1 MMNPNP
7 DHPAAGPAETAELP
21 NGAALAAFLA
31 AGMGAFAMGLVL
43 VLNESGVF
51 AVPAL
56 YGPSGG
62 VSGRTT
68 LAVLAW
74 LVAWAVLHV
83 RWRSRRLAPG
93 RVALATFVLTAL
105 GVLATFPPLW
115 GLL

>member
-1 MMNPNP
+1 MVNRVP
-7 DHPAAGPAETAELP
+7 DRSTTDTHETTGVP

-31 AGMGAFAMGLVL
+31 AGIGAFAMGLIL
-43 VLNESGVF
+43 VLNESGVI

-68 LAVLAW
+68 LAVFVW
-74 LVAWAVLHV
+74 LVAWTALHV
-83 RWRSRRLAPG
+83 RWRDRQLEPARIMLG
-93 RVALATFVLTAL
+93 TFVLIAL
-105 GVLATFPPLW
+105 GVLATYPPLW